1 MPPIDPRDL
10 DEICKHGDT
19 LWDDLRD
26 QRVFITGGTGFFGCW
41 LLESF
46 AAANRR
52 FALNAEMTVLTR
64 SPESFRLRCP
74 HLAEDPAISLLRGDV
89 RSFRF
94 PEGEFS
100 FVIHAAAET
109 GDARSGQT
117 GNAALNTISTIF
129 DGTRNILEFAASH
142 RTQKLL
148 MISSGAV
155 YGDQPAEISHLAE
168 SYLGGPDPCL
178 IGSAY
183 GEAKRA
189 AETLCASY
197 ATSSGL
203 ACKIARCFAFVGPH
217 LPLEGAY
224 AIGNFIQNALESQV
238 IRIYGDGTPLRSY
251 LYATDLAVWL
261 WTVLIRA
268 PSLQPINIGSGQPI
282 TIRDLAAEVRAVL
295 NPGLKIETLGLPKLG
310 APPLQYVPAVRRA
323 RESLGLI
330 ETVQLR
336 EAIARTAEWYGW
348 QRNDGWG

>member
-10 DEICKHGDT
+10 DEICTQGDA
-19 LWDDLRD
+19 LWDDLRG
-26 QRVFITGGTGFFGCW
+26 QRTFITGGTGFFGCW

-52 FALNAEMTVLTR
+52 FALDAEMTVLTR
-64 SPESFRLRCP
+64 SPESFRHRCP
-74 HLAEDPAISLLRGDV
+74 HLAEDPAISLLQGDV

-117 GNAALNTISTIF
+117 GSAALNTISIIF

-155 YGDQPAEISHLAE
+155 YGDQPPEVCQLAE

-217 LPLEGAY
+217 LPLDGAY
-224 AIGNFIQNALESQV
+224 AIGNFIQSALRSEV
-238 IRIYGDGTPLRSY
+238 IRIHGDGTPLRSY

-268 PSLQPINIGSGQPI
+268 PSLQPINVGSGHPI
-282 TIRDLAAEVRAVL
+282 TIRDLAAEVRALL
-295 NPGLKIETLGLPKLG
+295 NPGLKIETLGHPKPG

-323 RESLGLI
+323 RETLGLI
-330 ETVQLR
+330 QTVQLR
-336 EAIARTAEWYGW
+336 EAIVRTAEWYGW
-348 QRNDGWG
+348 KRH

>member
-10 DEICKHGDT
+10 DEICIQGDT
-19 LWDDLRD
+19 LWDDLRG
-26 QRVFITGGTGFFGCW
+26 QRTFITGGTGFFGCW

-52 FALNAEMTVLTR
+52 FALDAEMTVLTR

-117 GNAALNTISTIF
+117 GSAALNTISTIF

-155 YGDQPAEISHLAE
+155 YGDQPPEVSHLAE

-217 LPLEGAY
+217 LPLDGAY
-224 AIGNFIQNALESQV
+224 AIGNFIQSALESQV
-238 IRIYGDGTPLRSY
+238 IRIHGDGTPLRSY
-251 LYATDLAVWL
+251 LY
-261 WTVLIRA
+261 
-268 PSLQPINIGSGQPI
+268 GSGHPV
-282 TIRDLAAEVRAVL
+282 TIRDLAAEVRALL
-295 NPGLKIETLGLPKLG
+295 NPGLKIETLGHPKPG

-323 RESLGLI
+323 RETLGLI
-330 ETVQLR
+330 QTVQLR
-336 EAIARTAEWYGW
+336 EAIVRTAEWYGW
-348 QRNDGWG
+348 KRH